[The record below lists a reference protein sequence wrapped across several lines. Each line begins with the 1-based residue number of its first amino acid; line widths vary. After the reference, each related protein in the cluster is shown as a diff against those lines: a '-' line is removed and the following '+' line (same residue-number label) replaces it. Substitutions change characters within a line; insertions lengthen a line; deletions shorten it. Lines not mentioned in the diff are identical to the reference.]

1 MFNGEETIEM
11 KWSPSNKNKYMNKGY
26 IYTFM
31 GDVFLAKAEDVLEIS
46 SGAKIP
52 VYCDYCGEKY
62 WPTSRNY
69 QKHRQHD
76 MVDCCVSCK
85 GKKIQSTLQSKY
97 GVSNV
102 MQLQDVKQKHQS
114 TCMERYGAL
123 SPLASQDIYQKTQD
137 SFNQHYHTEN
147 GIADLRKVEELN
159 QKIENTN
166 MLKYNGIS
174 PFCSEDIRKQIRESL
189 YNNGTC
195 PTSKKQIALNT
206 MIQDIFGNC
215 TLNYPCDQVSLDCMT
230 IIDGIKIDVEYDGW
244 YWHKDTRNKDTRRD
258 NYVKS
263 QGYKV
268 LRIVAY
274 EDRLPTIQEL
284 TESINVLLN
293 ENRSFYR
300 IELNKY

>member
-1 MFNGEETIEM
+1 MFNREEKIKM
-11 KWSPSNKNKYMNKGY
+11 KWHPSNKIKYIEKGY

-76 MVDCCVSCK
+76 TVDCCVSCK
-85 GKKIQSTLQSKY
+85 GRKIQSTLQSKY

-102 MQLQDVKQKHQS
+102 MQLQDVKQKHQN
-114 TCMERYGAL
+114 TCMERYGVL

-137 SFNQHYHTEN
+137 SFNQHYHTSN
-147 GIADLRKVEELN
+147 GIADLRKVKELN
-159 QKIENTN
+159 KKIEDTN
-166 MLKYNGIS
+166 MSRYNGIS
-174 PFCSEDIRKQIRESL
+174 PFCSIDIRRQIRESL
-189 YNNGTC
+189 YNNGSC
-195 PTSKKQIALNT
+195 PTSKKQIALNN
-206 MIQDIFGNC
+206 MIRDIFGNC
-215 TLNYPCDQVSLDCMT
+215 ELNYPCDCVSLDCMT
-230 IIDGIKIDVEYDGW
+230 IINGIKIDVEYDGW
-244 YWHKDTRNKDTRRD
+244 YWHKDTKNKDTRRD

-263 QGYKV
+263 QGYKI

-274 EDRLPTIQEL
+274 EDRLPTVQEL

-293 ENRSFYR
+293 NDKTFYS